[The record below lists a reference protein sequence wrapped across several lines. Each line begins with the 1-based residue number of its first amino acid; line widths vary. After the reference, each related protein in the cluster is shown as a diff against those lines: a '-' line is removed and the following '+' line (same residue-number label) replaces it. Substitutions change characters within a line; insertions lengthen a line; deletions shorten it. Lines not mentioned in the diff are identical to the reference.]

1 MYIPNVHV
9 KVLERCPL
17 YVLLCITN
25 GRDNRRKSWEC
36 IQAVVRG
43 KWDIRSGDSGIIYL
57 MESEE
62 SLNRF
67 DYRQLS
73 ESSNERVVFGSLRRE
88 VEPSNEDQVT
98 IMGVR

>member
-1 MYIPNVHV
+1 MVVTI
-9 KVLERCPL
+9 EESR
-17 YVLLCITN
+17 
-25 GRDNRRKSWEC
+25 GEC

-43 KWDIRSGDSGIIYL
+43 KWHKRSGNSGIIYL

-73 ESSNERVVFGSLRRE
+73 EGSNERVVFGSLRRE
-88 VEPSNEDQVT
+88 VEPSDEDQVT
-98 IMGVR
+98 IMEVR